1 MLNTTPNNSPSQR
14 PQTVKLTILTGSRP
28 GAKIR
33 FVEAVT
39 IGRRAA
45 ENIICIPDESVS
57 SRHGQIEWVGDRVM
71 LRDLV
76 GRHEW
81 AEIKP
86 ENKRMF

>member
-1 MLNTTPNNSPSQR
+1 MTNEYPCVFTNKRTKS
-14 PQTVKLTILTGSRP
+14 VKLAILSGSRT
-28 GAKIR
+28 GEKIR
-33 FVEAVT
+33 FAETAT
-39 IGRRAA
+39 IGRTPADNR
-45 ENIICIPDESVS
+45 ICIPDESVS